1 MGSGRVKRVAL
12 TGGIATGKSHV
23 RAEFERLGVPT
34 IDSDTL
40 AREAVAAGTSGLD
53 AVVRRFGAGIL
64 DPSGVLDRHKLAD
77 IVFADPVARK
87 DLEAIIHPAVREA
100 TSRFFAALDPGNHAF
115 AIADIP
121 LLYEVGRD
129 KDFDVVIV
137 VAVDPQTQLKR
148 VMQRDGLTESE
159 ARQRIAAQLPI
170 DEKVKKADYVIRT
183 DGTVDE
189 TSRQVASVRSHLA

>member
-1 MGSGRVKRVAL
+1 
-12 TGGIATGKSHV
+12 
-23 RAEFERLGVPT
+23 VPT

-40 AREAVAAGTSGLD
+40 AREAVAAGTPGLE

-64 DPSGVLDRHKLAD
+64 EPSGVLDRHKLAD

-87 DLEAIIHPAVREA
+87 DLEAIVHPAVREA
-100 TSRFFAALDPGNHAF
+100 TSRFFATLDPAVHPF
-115 AIADIP
+115 AVADIP

-137 VAVDPQTQLKR
+137 AAVGAETQLKR
-148 VMQRDGLTESE
+148 VMERDGLTESE

-183 DGTVDE
+183 DGTFDE
-189 TSRQVASVRSHLA
+189 TATQVRSLRERLGLGGGHLT

>member
-1 MGSGRVKRVAL
+1 VKRVAL

-23 RAEFERLGVPT
+23 RAEFEQLGVPT

-100 TSRFFAALDPGNHAF
+100 TSRFFAALDPGAHAF